1 MDKVKARTLR
11 PYERQKLNRMKQQ
24 LANSVNKLHARIILL
39 SRGRQKNARIA
50 QQCDCSP
57 AWVRQII
64 HRFNDGG
71 IEAIVWYP
79 YYCGP
84 TGPHRFGAD
93 VVEQICEI
101 ALSPPTQLIGM
112 TVWSLAKLRDY
123 LVAQK
128 IVSSISLEH
137 LRQILRRCKVKWR
150 HTKTW
155 KDSTDPEFW
164 AKYRRIKMPPSK
176 VIDVR
181 IFS

>member
-1 MDKVKARTLR
+1 MDNVKARTLR
-11 PYERQKLNRMKQQ
+11 PYERQKLKHMKQQ
-24 LANSVNKLHARIILL
+24 LTNSVNRLHARIILL
-39 SRGRQKNARIA
+39 SQSGQKNACIA

-71 IEAIVWYP
+71 IEAIAWFP
-79 YYCGP
+79 YHCGP
-84 TGPHRFGAD
+84 TGPHTFGAD
-93 VVEQICEI
+93 VIEQICEI
-101 ALSPPTQLIGM
+101 ALSPPRQLIGM

-128 IVSSISLEH
+128 VVTSISLEY

-155 KDSTDPEFW
+155 KDSTDPQFW
-164 AKYRRIKMPPSK
+164 AKYR
-176 VIDVR
+176 
-181 IFS
+181 